1 MAKAPPR
8 PHTIEIEGRGRPPRL
23 LASCPEHARPDARE
37 GRHRGKKGSTLA
49 RRAGRLSSPRPRPR
63 GLVGGPRLR
72 RPPRARVF
80 RSSILSFVQR
90 VCCATVFVSPST
102 RHRTRHTDSVASH
115 SQLSRCIAHR
125 GSDRY
130 SMRSTRPARR
140 HRTSHVAGTGHS
152 VTLHSRDVTEA
163 QDGRSAR
170 YSILY
175 LWRRSE
181 GHMISHGTS
190 TPRKHGLFTCERV
203 PPSGNE
209 RTELLLLCV

>member
-1 MAKAPPR
+1 LFVQPSEGCRLLRWEGTDFRVQTSEASRLTPDCGTQSDPAASSAGLVCAAPP
-8 PHTIEIEGRGRPPRL
+8 
-23 LASCPEHARPDARE
+23 
-37 GRHRGKKGSTLA
+37 
-49 RRAGRLSSPRPRPR
+49 
-63 GLVGGPRLR
+63 
-72 RPPRARVF
+72 ARVCF
-80 RSSILSFVQR
+80 
-90 VCCATVFVSPST
+90 VFVDSLVRPAGLLRDGVRVAIHST
-102 RHRTRHTDSVASH
+102 SNSTHTHTDSVASH